1 LVTER
6 KGRRERIEKGG
17 SRNNSRSLLEGN
29 PEMHKVMKKE
39 ETAVKHV
46 QESQRKLSNSKKNTT
61 RSRSSRRRKKR
72 ISSTSSEDQSDKA
85 HDPYLY
91 PSPTKFME
99 LKATVQEQKFTIQR
113 VRSLNEKLQDILL
126 AKEEE
131 TKRLKGI
138 LSEDKGKRGNLE
150 FAHISEM
157 GVC

>member
-1 LVTER
+1 
-6 KGRRERIEKGG
+6 
-17 SRNNSRSLLEGN
+17 
-29 PEMHKVMKKE
+29 
-39 ETAVKHV
+39 
-46 QESQRKLSNSKKNTT
+46 
-61 RSRSSRRRKKR
+61 
-72 ISSTSSEDQSDKA
+72 
-85 HDPYLY
+85 
-91 PSPTKFME
+91 ME